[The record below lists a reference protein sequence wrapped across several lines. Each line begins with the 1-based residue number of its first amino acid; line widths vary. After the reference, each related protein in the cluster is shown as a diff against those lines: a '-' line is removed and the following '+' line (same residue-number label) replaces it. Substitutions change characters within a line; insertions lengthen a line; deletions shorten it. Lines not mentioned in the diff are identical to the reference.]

1 MDTRSK
7 ITEHALKYFNR
18 HGFGAITLHQLAKE
32 MGISRGNLTYHY
44 KDKDALLESI
54 AEDMWSLI
62 ETERSKSRQLPSFKN
77 LHNEVQLYYQ
87 FQKKYA
93 FIFLDT
99 HVLNHPA
106 IKSRFRKMTKQTIAD
121 NIASIAFSIKMG
133 NMKPEPVKG
142 MYHNVSMIT
151 WMLAFFWLP
160 QQIIRGEK
168 TNQDGERM
176 IWSILIPHFTDK
188 GLDSF
193 KSFFG
198 KEYYENLGD
207 PFEVDLDS
215 LISF

>member
-32 MGISRGNLTYHY
+32 MGISRGNLTYHF

-54 AEDMWSLI
+54 AEDMWALI

-176 IWSILIPHFTDK
+176 IWSILIPHFTEK

-198 KEYYENLGD
+198 DEYYENLGD

>member
-1 MDTRSK
+1 MDTKNK
-7 ITEHALKYFNR
+7 ITEHAVKYFNR
-18 HGFGAITLHQLAKE
+18 HGYGAITLHQLAKE
-32 MGISRGNLTYHY
+32 MGISRGNLTYHF

-54 AEDMWSLI
+54 ADEMWALI

-106 IKSRFRKMTKQTIAD
+106 VKGRFRKMTKQTIAD
-121 NIASIAFSIKMG
+121 NIASIAFSIKIG

-142 MYHNVSMIT
+142 MYHNVAMIT

-168 TNQDGERM
+168 TNQDGEQM

-188 GLDSF
+188 GLESF

-198 KEYYENLGD
+198 AEYYENLGD